1 MKDLFTNGLN
11 YFLITS
17 AVTLVTTLLINS
29 ICHRLIND
37 FAKKHKDKVTTS
49 HYLFQTVRAT
59 VWIVGLTIIFRQI
72 KPLSTIGNTI
82 LGATSIIAVAVGI
95 AAQATFGNYIAGFF
109 LAIHQPFKVGDII
122 FIKER
127 GLSGTVKE
135 ITFRHTVL
143 LTQEQTERVIL
154 PAGTYRFK
162 CESALH
168 KTSKSG
174 TPMWELQF
182 SFPDSRETSF
192 TVTRSFRLPSLER
205 LYSLEVTVPESVTVL
220 PLRARYRFPSGTQME
235 RHRQIAVAKRA
246 QARASGR
253 RMESL
258 PEEMTAEMD
267 TVLHGVSVIPCRLR
281 FHPTF
286 PMRDIFGKLSQ
297 ICWAVFDTTKRPLPV
312 WAAAVC

>member
-29 ICHRLIND
+29 ICHRLINN

-143 LTQEQTERVIL
+143 LTQEQTEIIIPNTVMNNVAIEDMSNGHYSELIELHVKGEADLKKLQTVIDGL
-154 PAGTYRFK
+154 LKEEKLIHHERGTDLVVR
-162 CESALH
+162 
-168 KTSKSG
+168 G
-174 TPMWELQF
+174 I
-182 SFPDSRETSF
+182 DRNGF
-192 TVTRSFRLPSLER
+192 TVAFPVHTDSLQDVGKVRNSLLPK
-205 LYSLEVTVPESVTVL
+205 LYQELKKEKIEL
-220 PLRARYRFPSGTQME
+220 Y
-235 RHRQIAVAKRA
+235 
-246 QARASGR
+246 
-253 RMESL
+253 
-258 PEEMTAEMD
+258 
-267 TVLHGVSVIPCRLR
+267 
-281 FHPTF
+281 
-286 PMRDIFGKLSQ
+286 
-297 ICWAVFDTTKRPLPV
+297 
-312 WAAAVC
+312 